1 MRGKCGS
8 VVLDT
13 LGGKLGDDVVEVVV
27 VWVAMSAVIADARL
41 VVDLIPDDRVSL
53 AGRYWRPDGESQ
65 TPAPCLRQQRQHLPT
80 TDKTHILAAVTTRK
94 KQCLPTTLERR

>member
-1 MRGKCGS
+1 MCGKCGS

-27 VWVAMSAVIADARL
+27 VWVAMSAVIADACL

-53 AGRYWRPDGESQ
+53 AGRY
-65 TPAPCLRQQRQHLPT
+65 
-80 TDKTHILAAVTTRK
+80 
-94 KQCLPTTLERR
+94 

>member
-41 VVDLIPDDRVSL
+41 VVDLVPDDRVSL
-53 AGRYWRPDGESQ
+53 AGRY
-65 TPAPCLRQQRQHLPT
+65 
-80 TDKTHILAAVTTRK
+80 
-94 KQCLPTTLERR
+94 